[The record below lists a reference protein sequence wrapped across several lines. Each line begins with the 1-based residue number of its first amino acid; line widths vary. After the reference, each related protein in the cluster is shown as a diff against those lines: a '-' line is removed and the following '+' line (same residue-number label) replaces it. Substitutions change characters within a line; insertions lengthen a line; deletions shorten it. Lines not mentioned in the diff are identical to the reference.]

1 MVKVWVVYKSPYFKP
16 LGSLGKLNACEIHR
30 FIERSLLLT
39 TRITRF
45 NPFKTISKQELM
57 NTCLMYVIDYL
68 IGSLNYDMRWGSK
81 IVFSLGFKSH

>member
-1 MVKVWVVYKSPYFKP
+1 
-16 LGSLGKLNACEIHR
+16 
-30 FIERSLLLT
+30 
-39 TRITRF
+39 
-45 NPFKTISKQELM
+45 M